1 MKFIRLRCI
10 GLNNS
15 VAELTINNLW
25 PVANSQYG
33 VIQEI
38 RWAVEHISLRIC
50 VDTDIVLGTA
60 VGRGKLAGLGA
71 IVGPPCQEINTIIGS
86 I

>member
-1 MKFIRLRCI
+1 MDWFEAVVK
-10 GLNNS
+10 
-15 VAELTINNLW
+15 VTINNLW

-38 RWAVEHISLRIC
+38 CWAVEHISLRIC

-60 VGRGKLAGLGA
+60 VGRGKLASLGA
-71 IVGPPCQEINTIIGS
+71 IVGPPCVNKKYFY
-86 I
+86 

>member
-1 MKFIRLRCI
+1 MIV
-10 GLNNS
+10 LNKS
-15 VAELTINNLW
+15 VAEVTINNLW

-50 VDTDIVLGTA
+50 VDTDIVFSTA
-60 VGRGKLAGLGA
+60 VG
-71 IVGPPCQEINTIIGS
+71 
-86 I
+86 